1 MQKLYS
7 DKKFLK
13 DARGYNN
20 ILAMASVG
28 CATPDQF
35 KGPNFKIQG
44 KLYHAI
50 GSLIPN
56 DQSKPKF
63 LQLYFYDTDEAT
75 DHRLDLM
82 PRLCPNILKQLTDI
96 LQISNSYVKSFK
108 AAYECVNEEDEL
120 KIILLGDKK
129 KIPSGQHTRK

>member
-1 MQKLYS
+1 MLWKGKIKIEPLPDAPDVMQTFFS

-13 DARGYNN
+13 EIRAYNN

-35 KGPNFKIQG
+35 KGPNFKMQG

-50 GSLIPN
+50 GSLIPT
-56 DQSKPKF
+56 DQDKPKF
-63 LQLYFYDTDEAT
+63 LQLYFYDIDEAT

-82 PRLCPNILKQLTDI
+82 PNMSKQRSLKPP
-96 LQISNSYVKSFK
+96 
-108 AAYECVNEEDEL
+108 
-120 KIILLGDKK
+120 
-129 KIPSGQHTRK
+129 IPL